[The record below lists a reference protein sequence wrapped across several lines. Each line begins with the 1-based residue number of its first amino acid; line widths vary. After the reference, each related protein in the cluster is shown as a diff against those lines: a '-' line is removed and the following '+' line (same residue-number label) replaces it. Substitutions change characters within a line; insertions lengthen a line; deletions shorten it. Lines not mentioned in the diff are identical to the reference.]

1 MLERIKGEQITF
13 SSLIGSAIYS
23 LTSANVYMYVHTH
36 NTRAV
41 QYYVYNNMCS
51 IIWSIMLLS
60 YLLLTLTNGGRMT
73 ASGWIRSILWF
84 SLVNICPSLSLI
96 FVKIILQNYIQII
109 RESLNLTTIYIYR
122 FSADSE
128 FWNTDI
134 STICIKIN
142 LYFANEGPN
151 EKECLLKYLKI

>member
-1 MLERIKGEQITF
+1 LVPPFIR
-13 SSLIGSAIYS
+13 SLPQMCTCTYI
-23 LTSANVYMYVHTH
+23 HTILGRY
-36 NTRAV
+36 NTM
-41 QYYVYNNMCS
+41 YNNMCS

-84 SLVNICPSLSLI
+84 SLVNTCPSLSLI

-109 RESLNLTTIYIYR
+109 RESLNLTTIYIYIYIYR

-134 STICIKIN
+134 STICIKN
-142 LYFANEGPN
+142 QFVFC
-151 EKECLLKYLKI
+151 KWRS